1 MKNNFDEKEAIMK
14 RYSCRTYEK
23 KSIEPATVEELR
35 SYISS
40 LGNGLFGSDIRFD
53 ITASVPGDSEN
64 LRGLGT
70 YGFIRNPAGF
80 VIGAMKKGDHNL
92 EDYGFL
98 MENITLKAASLGLD
112 SCWLGGSFSRSSFAG
127 RINAAADE
135 TVPAVLAI
143 GYAAEKKRVIERV
156 ARWKMDADNR
166 KAWQRIFFHG
176 DFSTPL
182 TVDEAGIYREAL
194 EFLRMAPSAVN
205 YQPWR
210 ILKERDKNR
219 FHFYLKRTKDYDENS
234 FMVKSDLQRVD
245 MGIAMSHFEAGA
257 GLHGLKGKFSVTD
270 SPVPGKETPFIYTAT
285 WKEAR

>member
-23 KSIEPATVEELR
+23 KSIEPVVLEELR

-40 LGNGLFGSDIRFD
+40 LNRGPFGNDIRFD

-80 VIGAMKKGDHNL
+80 IIGAMKKGDHNL

-98 MENITLKAASLGLD
+98 MEKITLKAASLGLA
-112 SCWLGGSFSRSSFAG
+112 SCWLGGSFSRTSFAE
-127 RINAAADE
+127 RINTAVDE
-135 TVPAVLAI
+135 TVPAVLAM
-143 GYAAEKKRVIERV
+143 GYAAEKKRVIERA

-166 KAWQRIFFHG
+166 RPWPEIFFHG
-176 DFSTPL
+176 DFSSPL
-182 TVDEAGIYREAL
+182 NVDEAGIYSEAL

-210 ILKERDKNR
+210 VLKERDKNL
-219 FHFYLKRTKDYDENS
+219 FHFYLKRTKNYDENS
-234 FMVKSDLQRVD
+234 FMVKADLQRID

-257 GLHGLKGKFSVTD
+257 ALHGLKGKFNFNG
-270 SPVPGKETPFIYTAT
+270 SPVPGNEKPFIYTAT
-285 WKEAR
+285 WEETR